1 MKTSFLQLVKKQKEM
16 MRLKQRKTLCATESA
31 GAADESKPPLPE
43 KVISDCPIKERI
55 SASPSVRASQIVET
69 DKMVEPPT
77 CRFRLSPRAPLGT
90 TGIVG
95 KIPSIRYL
103 PNWISLQEE
112 KTLMQSIYAEK
123 KQLEATQQ
131 PETPVLGHED

>member
-31 GAADESKPPLPE
+31 GAVDESKPPLPE
-43 KVISDCPIKERI
+43 KGIPGSLARKQIP
-55 SASPSVRASQIVET
+55 ASPDVRASQILGTNKKV
-69 DKMVEPPT
+69 DPSA
-77 CRFRLSPRAPLGT
+77 CRFRLGPRAPLGT

-95 KIPSIRYL
+95 AIPSIRYL

-123 KQLEATQQ
+123 NSWKQLSNRRLQ
-131 PETPVLGHED
+131 VI